1 MPTGSARVK
10 AHAKAFKD
18 MQAKFH
24 KKKQRQVKIQYLKK
38 ARKRKF

>member
-18 MQAKFH
+18 MQSKLD
-24 KKKQRQVKIQYLKK
+24 KKKQRQVKIQFLKE
-38 ARKRKF
+38 ARKR